1 MGLCASAEVEQP
13 SRSGIDYSDDSDDDG
28 GSVPALSEQEINSRV
43 ICGVDTQEIGST
55 GLKLRYAYR
64 TQRGYYP

>member
-28 GSVPALSEQEINSRV
+28 GSVPVLSEQEINSRV
-43 ICGVDTQEIGST
+43 ICGVDTQNVVV
-55 GLKLRYAYR
+55 LV
-64 TQRGYYP
+64 